1 MSATNGLLT
10 INMITR
16 EILRVYKNTN
26 AFLREI
32 EKQYDDS
39 FAQKGAKIGSTLR
52 IRLPNDYVAGTGKT
66 ITVQNTNEQNVALVV
81 ATQKNVPMSFGSA
94 EMALSLDD
102 FSKRIILPAVNVLA
116 GNVAMDVMSSIENA
130 CNYVAKTDGSGNL
143 LSPDAGTWLLAGA
156 KLDNNSCLSIDRK
169 VFLDPLSQA
178 RTVTSLAGLL
188 NPQKQIS
195 EQYRTGQMSTD
206 TLGFDW
212 FKDQTV
218 IKHTNGSFTAGTV
231 NAGSQSGSTIAVNAI
246 TGSLNKGD
254 IITFAGCFAVN
265 RVTKASTGELQQ
277 FVVTAT
283 VNSGGTAIPIY
294 PAMIPSN
301 AGAAVAYQT
310 VVAAPANAAVI
321 TLLGGANLTYRKNFA
336 LGQQAVTMATA
347 DLELP
352 KNVQMAERISD
363 SDVSMRLAQ
372 QWDVINDDFITRLDI
387 LYGYAAI
394 RPEWIVCVPDIL

>member
-1 MSATNGLLT
+1 MSATNSILT

-16 EILRVYKNTN
+16 EILRVFKNSN
-26 AFLREI
+26 AFLREMP
-32 EKQYDDS
+32 KQFDDS
-39 FAQKGAKIGSTLR
+39 FGKEGAKIGSTLR
-52 IRLPNDYVAGTGKT
+52 IRLPNDYVAATGKA
-66 ITVQNTNEQNVALVV
+66 IAVQNTTEQNTVLTV
-81 ATQKNVPMSFGSA
+81 ATQKNIPMSFGSA

-102 FSKRIILPAVNVLA
+102 FSQRIIVPAVNNLA
-116 GNVAMDVMSSIENA
+116 GSVAADVMTSIESA
-130 CNYVAKTDGSGNL
+130 CNYVAKTDVGGAL
-143 LSPDAGTWLLAGA
+143 LSPDATTWLLAGA
-156 KLDNNSCLSIDRK
+156 KLDNNSNMRVDRK
-169 VFLDPLSQA
+169 VFLDPLTQA
-178 RTVTSLAGLL
+178 RTVASLAGLF
-188 NPQKQIS
+188 NPQRQVS
-195 EQYRTGQMSTD
+195 EQYRVGEMSRD

-212 FKDQTV
+212 FMDQTV
-218 IKHTNGSFTAGTV
+218 IKHTNGAFTAGTV

-246 TGSLNKGD
+246 TGGLNKGD

-265 RVTKASTGELQQ
+265 RVTKQSTGELQQ

-301 AGAAVAYQT
+301 AGAPVAYQT

-321 TLLGGANLTYRKNFA
+321 TLLGGANLIYRKNFA

-352 KNVQMAERISD
+352 KNVQMAQRIAD